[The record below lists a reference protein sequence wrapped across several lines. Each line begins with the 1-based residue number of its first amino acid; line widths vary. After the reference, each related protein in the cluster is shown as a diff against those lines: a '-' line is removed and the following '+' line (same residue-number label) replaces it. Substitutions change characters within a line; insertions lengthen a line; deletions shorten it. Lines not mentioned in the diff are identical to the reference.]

1 MNKPLQTVEAASIAN
16 QALVTLDPETYAAAV
31 YEPFKA
37 RLDTAIANSTGIE
50 YNIQTKEG
58 MAVAKE
64 HRAILRAIRIDADK
78 ERAARK
84 APIAAIGKLLESKYA
99 ELESAVTPHEDKFH
113 ADIKA
118 EEERIETEKAAK
130 LKAEEDAKA
139 AIQNKIDA
147 IKNKPLEVMNKSVA
161 DIEEAIA
168 ELSPLIPTPAEY
180 GERFIEA
187 EYALKA
193 TLDTLASI
201 VSGKKAQEQIE
212 AQNRA
217 LQAEQAAREAE
228 AQLAAKEQARVD
240 GIKAKIQAIKNNII
254 AASECDFANQIS
266 FLMASVDDLV
276 ISEQEYQEFTA
287 EAAEIKTKTF
297 NALKR
302 QHDSLLQAEQEDA
315 EAAAEVKAKAEANAA
330 DAKHA
335 AMGEPDKEEQ
345 ERIASADKP
354 IPDGDAITNAFT
366 DAVNTGTGAVSVSM
380 NEQNEVTTS
389 HVSLTQT
396 TGKRPTAQAIAAL
409 VAKTYGVDT
418 ATANRWLMQSFGE
431 LKAA

>member
-37 RLDTAIANSTGIE
+37 RLETAIANSTGIE

-64 HRAILRAIRIDADK
+64 HRAVLRAIRIDADK

-84 APIAAIGKLLESKYA
+84 APITAIGKLLESKYT

-168 ELSPLIPTPAEY
+168 ELSPLIPTPAEF

-201 VSGKKAQEQIE
+201 VSGKKAQEQLE

-217 LQAEQAAREAE
+217 LQAEQEAREAE

-240 GIKAKIQAIKNNII
+240 GIKANIQNIKNFII
-254 AASECDFANQIS
+254 EGSECETSAQLDKLIVNLQAMEITEVIFAEFLEDALSAASKTLQVLDRQHAAMVNAELAE
-266 FLMASVDDLV
+266 LEARK
-276 ISEQEYQEFTA
+276 A
-287 EAAEIKTKTF
+287 KEAAEIKARQELEAQIIAEAKNDDGAVVDATF
-297 NALKR
+297 NESDFNKVFADAIKTGTGVM
-302 QHDSLLQAEQEDA
+302 SVSVNEQS
-315 EAAAEVKAKAEANAA
+315 EVKAN
-330 DAKHA
+330 H
-335 AMGEPDKEEQ
+335 
-345 ERIASADKP
+345 
-354 IPDGDAITNAFT
+354 IP
-366 DAVNTGTGAVSVSM
+366 AVQVGSV
-380 NEQNEVTTS
+380 
-389 HVSLTQT
+389 
-396 TGKRPTAQAIAAL
+396 RPTAQSIINL
-409 VAKTYGVDT
+409 VAKTYNVDT
-418 ATANRWLMQSFGE
+418 ATANRWLAQSFGE

>member
-1 MNKPLQTVEAASIAN
+1 MNAPLQTVEAASVAN
-16 QALVTLDPETYAAAV
+16 QALVTLDPEAYAAAV

-37 RLDTAIANSTGIE
+37 RLDTAIANAAGVT

-58 MAVAKE
+58 MALAKE
-64 HRAILRAIRIDADK
+64 HRATLRAIRIDADK

-84 APIAAIGKLLESKYA
+84 APITAIGKLLESKYT
-99 ELESAVTPHEDKFH
+99 EIETAVAPHEDKFH
-113 ADIKA
+113 TDIKA
-118 EEERIETEKAAK
+118 EEQRLEDEKAAK

-168 ELSPLIPTPAEY
+168 ELSPLVPTPAEF
-180 GERFIEA
+180 GDRFIEA

-201 VSGKKAQEQIE
+201 VSGKKAQEQLE

-217 LQAEQAAREAE
+217 LQAEQAAKEAE

-254 AASECDFANQIS
+254 AASECETSMQID
-266 FLMASVDDLV
+266 FLMSFVDRLA
-276 ISEQEYQEFTA
+276 IAEQEYQEFTA

-302 QHDSLLQAEQEDA
+302 QHDSLLMQEQEDQ
-315 EAAAEVKAKAEANAA
+315 AEANA
-330 DAKHA
+330 KL
-335 AMGEPDKEEQ
+335 E
-345 ERIASADKP
+345 ASA
-354 IPDGDAITNAFT
+354 
-366 DAVNTGTGAVSVSM
+366 AVQEPANNVINEADFHKVFEVKEQATRTEQVKSINVPRPAM
-380 NEQNEVTTS
+380 NEI
-389 HVSLTQT
+389 VSLVS
-396 TGKRPTAQAIAAL
+396 RS
-409 VAKTYGVDT
+409 YGVDYET
-418 ATANRWLMQSFGE
+418 GYNWLVEHFTDRQKAT
-431 LKAA
+431 

>member
-1 MNKPLQTVEAASIAN
+1 MSKPLQTVEAGSVAN
-16 QALVTLDPETYAAAV
+16 QALVTLDPEAYAAAV

-37 RLDTAIANSTGIE
+37 RLDAEIANSTGIT

-84 APIAAIGKLLESKYA
+84 APITAIGKLLESKYT

-168 ELSPLIPTPAEY
+168 ELSPLVPTPAEY

-201 VSGKKAQEQIE
+201 LSGKKAQEQLE

-228 AQLAAKEQARVD
+228 AQLAAREQARVD
-240 GIKAKIQAIKNNII
+240 RIKAKIQAIKNNII
-254 AASECDFANQIS
+254 TASECDFSNQIS
-266 FLMASVDDLV
+266 FLMATVDDLV
-276 ISEQEYQEFTA
+276 IGEQEYQEFTA
-287 EAAEIKTKTF
+287 EAAEIKAKTF

-302 QHDSLLQAEQEDA
+302 QHDSLLQAEQEEA
-315 EAAAEVKAKAEANAA
+315 EAAAKAKAEQARELSKEILENGVVV
-330 DAKHA
+330 DA
-335 AMGEPDKEEQ
+335 
-345 ERIASADKP
+345 S
-354 IPDGDAITNAFT
+354 IPDGDAVTNAFV
-366 DAVNTGTGAVSVSM
+366 DSVNTGTGALSVSV

-389 HVSLTQT
+389 HVSLAKA
-396 TGKRPTAQAIAAL
+396 TGKRPTAQAIINL
-409 VAKTYGVDT
+409 VATTYKVDSST
-418 ATANRWLMQSFGE
+418 AQRWLEQSFGE

>member
-1 MNKPLQTVEAASIAN
+1 MSKPLQTVEAGSVAN
-16 QALVTLDPETYAAAV
+16 QALVTLDPEAYAAAV

-37 RLDTAIANSTGIE
+37 RLDAEIANSTGIT

-84 APIAAIGKLLESKYA
+84 APITAIGKLLESKYT

-168 ELSPLIPTPAEY
+168 ELSPLVPTPAEY

-201 VSGKKAQEQIE
+201 LSGKKAQEQLE

-228 AQLAAKEQARVD
+228 AQLAAREQARVD
-240 GIKAKIQAIKNNII
+240 RIKAKIQAIKNNII
-254 AASECDFANQIS
+254 TASECDFSNQIS
-266 FLMASVDDLV
+266 FLMATVDDLV
-276 ISEQEYQEFTA
+276 IGEQEYQEFTA
-287 EAAEIKTKTF
+287 EAAEIKAKTF

-302 QHDSLLQAEQEDA
+302 QHDSLLQAEQEEA
-315 EAAAEVKAKAEANAA
+315 EAAAKAKAEQARELSKEILENGVVV
-330 DAKHA
+330 DA
-335 AMGEPDKEEQ
+335 
-345 ERIASADKP
+345 S
-354 IPDGDAITNAFT
+354 IPDGDAITNAFV
-366 DAVNTGTGAVSVSM
+366 DSVNTGTGALSVSV
-380 NEQNEVTTS
+380 NEQNEVSTS
-389 HVSLTQT
+389 HVSLAKA
-396 TGKRPTAQAIAAL
+396 TGKRPTAQAIINL
-409 VAKTYGVDT
+409 VATTYKVDSST
-418 ATANRWLMQSFGE
+418 AQRWLEQSFGE